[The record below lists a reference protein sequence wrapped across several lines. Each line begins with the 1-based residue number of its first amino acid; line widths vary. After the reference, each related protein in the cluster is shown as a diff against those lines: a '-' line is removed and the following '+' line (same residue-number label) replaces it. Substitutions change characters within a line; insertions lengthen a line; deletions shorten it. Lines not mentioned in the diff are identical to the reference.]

1 MIDETAVLT
10 QHAML
15 CELVMSC
22 RSDTFVM
29 RYFEKSLN
37 EYDFYNKPV
46 LSAGIQIS
54 CTFLDLEYVFV

>member
-37 EYDFYNKPV
+37 EYDFYNNTHC
-46 LSAGIQIS
+46 SS
-54 CTFLDLEYVFV
+54 